1 MGRATRILFSFPA
14 RPVPVPANRSQRP
27 PLRPFLGRDGES
39 AYAGVAHTSRFW
51 RCVRPDARTQTS
63 KPDVCATPCEP
74 PRHRNRAVA
83 TRSSL
88 VKKRRS
94 QTSKKRCLRH
104 PVNLPRHRNRA
115 GATRLSLVKKRRSH
129 ADIKTRRLSH
139 PVNLPRH
146 RNRAGATRS
155 SLVKKRGSQTSKSDV
170 CATL

>member
-63 KPDVCATPCEP
+63 KPDVCATL
-74 PRHRNRAVA
+74 RHRNRAVA

-88 VKKRRS
+88 VKKRSAQR
-94 QTSKKRCLRH
+94 TE
-104 PVNLPRHRNRA
+104 
-115 GATRLSLVKKRRSH
+115 
-129 ADIKTRRLSH
+129 
-139 PVNLPRH
+139 
-146 RNRAGATRS
+146 
-155 SLVKKRGSQTSKSDV
+155 SDV
-170 CATL
+170 RPPLRAKIQGEATGA